1 MESLMTK
8 FRHSYLLHLV
18 VPVKPRPAF
27 KSMEWFKRK
36 GTTSKIDPSKQFL
49 TEEKLTFQRRI
60 SSIIQEHDMTN
71 NEGTYSE
78 SRSNTLATC
87 FPWEI
92 HFQSKRY
99 KNSVY

>member
-1 MESLMTK
+1 MTK

-18 VPVKPRPAF
+18 VPVKPRSAL
-27 KSMEWFKRK
+27 KSIEWSKRK
-36 GTTSKIDPSKQFL
+36 GATSKIEPSKQFL
-49 TEEKLTFQRRI
+49 IEEKLTFQKRI